1 MARTLCGSARFALIN
16 EIKVHYQGKKMI
28 EWADIDEDGELII
41 DWNEVFQNSLEFDSG
56 DRTFDSCLGKL
67 ISSIQRESF
76 ERGFAAGVEAKH
88 PQAKIL
94 AYTGGNA

>member
-1 MARTLCGSARFALIN
+1 M
-16 EIKVHYQGKKMI
+16 V
-28 EWADIDEDGELII
+28 EWADVDEDGELII
-41 DWNEVFQNSLEFDSG
+41 DWNEVFFNSNEYDIG
-56 DRTFDSCLGKL
+56 DRSYDSCMGKL
-67 ISSIQRESF
+67 ISSIQRDAF